1 MEYIIVQAGGKGTRL
16 EHLTANRPKALVP
29 VGNLPM
35 VFHLFRRYP
44 DKRFVVI
51 ADYKK
56 EVMRKYL
63 AAFAGVKYQVV
74 DAEGT
79 GTCAGVKQA
88 LRLLPESEPFLLVW
102 SDLVLPET
110 FCLPEEY
117 RDGNVPEHDWIGI
130 SRTFPCRWK
139 YENGT
144 FAEEA
149 SREQGV
155 AGFFLFTDKG
165 KLSEVPEN
173 GELVRWM
180 QQQGMR
186 FLETGLEGTK
196 EFGLLEEYRK
206 LEAEKCRPFN
216 RITVRGDVLVKEAVD
231 AQGRELAEHECAW
244 YEKARELDTGALPR
258 IFGTRPLEME
268 YIRGKNIYE
277 TDLSRKGK
285 QEILGRLVEALKKLH
300 ASGTVPADS
309 FSIREAYYGKTVKR
323 IAGIRDLVPFAGEKK
338 IRVNGKCCRNVF
350 YHLEELEKRVEALE
364 CTEFAFIHGDCT
376 FSNLMVRENGEPVLI
391 DPRGYFGYTK
401 LYGDVRYDWAKLYY
415 SIAGNYDQFNLKR
428 FRLDIGKTAEEGV
441 RLSMESSGWEDMEAE
456 FFRLTGADPYET
468 RLLHAIIWLSLSTY
482 AWQDY
487 DSVCG
492 AFYNGLYYL
501 EDVL

>member
-16 EHLTANRPKALVP
+16 EHLTANKPKALVP

-35 VFHLFRRYP
+35 LFHLFRRYP

-56 EVMRKYL
+56 EVMRRYL
-63 AAFAGVKYQVV
+63 AAFGDVKYQVV

-79 GTCAGVKQA
+79 GTCAGVGQA
-88 LRLLPESEPFLLVW
+88 LELVPEAEPFMLVW
-102 SDLVLPET
+102 SDLVLPED

-117 RDGNVPEHDWIGI
+117 RDGNRPGHDYIGI

-139 YENGT
+139 YEDGT

-149 SREQGV
+149 STEHGV
-155 AGFFLFTDKG
+155 AGLFLFTDKG
-165 KLSEVPEN
+165 KLSGVPGS

-180 QQQGMR
+180 QQNRMQYR
-186 FLETGLEGTK
+186 ETGLDGTR
-196 EFGLLEEYRK
+196 EFGLLEEYKK
-206 LEAEKCRPFN
+206 LAREKCRPFN

-231 AQGRELAEHECAW
+231 AQGRQLAEHECAW
-244 YEKARELDTGALPR
+244 YEKARTLDIPALPR
-258 IFGTRPLEME
+258 IYGTFPLEME

-277 TDLSRKGK
+277 TDLTQKEK
-285 QEILGRLVEALKKLH
+285 QEILSMLVDALKKLH
-300 ASGTVPADS
+300 GSGTIPADP

-323 IAGIRDLVPFAGEKK
+323 IARIRDLVPFAGEKE
-338 IRVNGKCCRNVF
+338 IVVNGKRCRNVF
-350 YHLEELEKRVEALE
+350 FHLRELEKRTEALA
-364 CTEFAFIHGDCT
+364 CGSFAFIHGDCT
-376 FSNLMVRENGEPVLI
+376 FSNLMVRESGEPVLI
-391 DPRGYFGYTK
+391 DPRGYFGYTE

-415 SIAGNYDQFNLKR
+415 SIAGNYDQFNLGR
-428 FRLDIGKTAEEGV
+428 FSLEIGDRPEDGV
-441 RLSMESSGWEDMEAE
+441 RLSIGSNGWEEMEEA
-456 FFRLTGADPYET
+456 FFGLTGADPYEI
-468 RLLHAIIWLSLSTY
+468 RLLHAVIWLSLSTY